1 MCPSR
6 CKRLVRNNG
15 AARGLLLV
23 VDDPL
28 KEMVITHLALCN
40 GQTDIWLLISVI
52 LVVLLSM
59 SLFRYDLMRSLSLFF
74 PHNAS
79 RLSQILVH

>member
-23 VDDPL
+23 VDPKLFED
-28 KEMVITHLALCN
+28 
-40 GQTDIWLLISVI
+40 
-52 LVVLLSM
+52 LVLGKHFTQDADTSFLRFRC
-59 SLFRYDLMRSLSLFF
+59 LFKKRGECDEKCDEIINE
-74 PHNAS
+74 NAGGE
-79 RLSQILVH
+79 VDWGE